1 METGYI
7 VYPVFFVI
15 YIVFAAGLIEF
26 LSRKIGQ
33 RDPDE

>member
-15 YIVFAAGLIEF
+15 YLVFAVGFIEF
-26 LSRKIGQ
+26 LSRKIG
-33 RDPDE
+33 RSEDE